1 MTALLRIIGCLWLV
15 LVATGHVLVYG
26 VMWIWQGVTTAAA
39 SPPPTT
45 ATGMIIA
52 IASVIPGL
60 VLIGLATW
68 LDRRR
73 AR

>member
-15 LVATGHVLVYG
+15 LVAAGHVFVYG

-39 SPPPTT
+39 NPPPSTS
-45 ATGMIIA
+45 TGMLIA
-52 IASVIPGL
+52 IASVMPGL
-60 VLIGLATW
+60 ILIGLATW